1 MVENM
6 EMLKHPRLM
15 LIGLPILLVANC
27 CAAAPKGK
35 AIKAAQAEVE
45 SIGVATQEG
54 DGTIILMLRA
64 TGAGAIGDAQ
74 FRYPPTHPQYAMIKA
89 HVGPIPPGKSVS
101 VRPFPQ

>member
-1 MVENM
+1 M
-6 EMLKHPRLM
+6 ERSQRLHWM
-15 LIGLPILLVANC
+15 LIGATIPLVAAS
-27 CAAAPKGK
+27 CAGTTKEKSVKPSQ
-35 AIKAAQAEVE
+35 AQTELE